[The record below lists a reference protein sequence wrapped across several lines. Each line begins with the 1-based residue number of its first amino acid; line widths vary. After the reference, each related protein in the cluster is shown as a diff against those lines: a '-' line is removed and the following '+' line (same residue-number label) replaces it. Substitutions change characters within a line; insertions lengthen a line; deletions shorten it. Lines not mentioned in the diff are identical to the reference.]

1 MAKIDFKFNLPGLNE
16 LMKSAEMQGV
26 LNEAAN
32 KIAATA
38 GEGYEVESAHNINF
52 IAIAAVHAETYEAK
66 LDNSE
71 NNTLLKAAGSVK
83 I

>member
-1 MAKIDFKFNLPGLNE
+1 MAKVDFEFNLPGLNE
-16 LMKSAEMQGV
+16 LMKSAEMKGI
-26 LNEAAN
+26 LDDAAA

-38 GEGYEVESAHNINF
+38 GEGYGVESAHSINF

-66 LDNSE
+66 LDNNK
-71 NNTLLKAAGSVK
+71 NNTLLHAVGSVK